1 MISILMVKLRDVS
14 LCKPFELIFKSCL
27 ETGKFSLEWKKA
39 NLIPA
44 HKNGDKQ
51 LLENYCPIFLCPITE
66 KNISKNTV

>member
-1 MISILMVKLRDVS
+1 MVKLCDVS

-44 HKNGDKQ
+44 HKNGDK
-51 LLENYCPIFLCPITE
+51 
-66 KNISKNTV
+66 